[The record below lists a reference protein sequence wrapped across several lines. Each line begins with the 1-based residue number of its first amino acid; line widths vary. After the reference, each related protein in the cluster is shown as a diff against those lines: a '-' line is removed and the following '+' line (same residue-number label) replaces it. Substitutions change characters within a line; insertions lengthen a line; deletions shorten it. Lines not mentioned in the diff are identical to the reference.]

1 MFDNMNVHNYFFQKI
16 LDLHTDTLDLLKY
29 IYNKQKY
36 CEKVLEKNSLSLIYN
51 ILRYYEVGKTQLV
64 EEKSIIQEGIGNSK
78 IYELSVDQHSNEYGF
93 FNSDSVI
100 ENFLTNI

>member
-1 MFDNMNVHNYFFQKI
+1 MFNNMNVHNYFFQKI
-16 LDLHTDTLDLLKY
+16 LDLHTDILDLLKY

-93 FNSDSVI
+93 FNSDLVT

>member
-1 MFDNMNVHNYFFQKI
+1 MFDNMNVHNHFFQKI

-29 IYNKQKY
+29 IYDKQKY

-51 ILRYYEVGKTQLV
+51 FLRYYEEGKTQLV

-78 IYELSVDQHSNEYGF
+78 IYL
-93 FNSDSVI
+93 
-100 ENFLTNI
+100 LTNTQMNMDSSILIQ

>member
-16 LDLHTDTLDLLKY
+16 LDLHTDILDLLKY